1 MTNDTYFLEIMA
13 KQKQGEFERAAALQ
27 RLRKSGKKKRPG
39 LKARV
44 WIRLGDFL
52 IEKGEAIKSKYMP
65 GHCLS
70 CSSDFEGVQL
80 HQDAK
85 GC

>member
-13 KQKQGEFERAAALQ
+13 KQKQGEFEREAALR
-27 RLRKSGKKKRPG
+27 RLRYSGREKRPG
-39 LKARV
+39 LKARI

-52 IEKGEAIKSKYMP
+52 IKRGEAIKSRYMP
-65 GHCLS
+65 GPCLA
-70 CSSDFEGVQL
+70 CSSDFQGGQL